1 MSAPTPTGTATPA
14 VPAAPLISSAP
25 PGLRGPAGRA
35 GRRLPGEPRSPKLVS
50 ALKSVLVH
58 LELAVVAVV
67 VIYPLIW
74 IVGASLG
81 PGKGLANATAIPDGA
96 TLRNYVELL
105 TSTHYPR
112 WYLNSFL
119 VATANM
125 VLSVPLSA
133 FSAYVFSRMRFRGR
147 RAGLLAMLVLQIF
160 PSFLTAIAVY
170 MLFLNF
176 GLLDSLVGLVVVSV
190 AAQLPYNTWLLKGYM
205 DTISSSLDEAALLDG
220 ASRTQIFVRILLPLT
235 RPMLTFVAVTQ
246 FAVPWMD
253 FILPQL
259 LIRSPENKTIAIGL
273 YAMVNDQTRNEFTLF
288 AAGAVLVAVPITL
301 LYVCLQR
308 YLIHGLAVGGDKG

>member
-1 MSAPTPTGTATPA
+1 MKITTARTA
-14 VPAAPLISSAP
+14 D
-25 PGLRGPAGRA
+25 RA
-35 GRRLPGEPRSPKLVS
+35 KT
-50 ALKSVLVH
+50 VLVH
-58 LELAVVAVV
+58 VELVVLAIL
-67 VIYPLIW
+67 VIYPLVW

-81 PGKGLANATAIPDGA
+81 PDKGIANASAIPSGA
-96 TLRNYVELL
+96 TIRNYIDLL
-105 TSTHYPR
+105 TTTDYAR
-112 WYLNSFL
+112 WYLNTFM

-125 VLSVPLSA
+125 VLSVGLSA

-147 RAGLLAMLVLQIF
+147 KAGLLAMLVLQIF

-176 GLLDSLVGLVVVSV
+176 GMLDSLVGLVVVSV

-205 DTISSSLDEAALLDG
+205 DNISSSFDEAALLDG
-220 ASRTQIFVRILLPLT
+220 ASRTQIFWQIILPLT
-235 RPMLTFVAVTQ
+235 KPMLTFVAITQ

-259 LIRSPENKTIAIGL
+259 LISSPENKTIAIGL
-273 YAMVNDQTRNEFTLF
+273 FAMVNDQTRNEFTLF

-301 LYVCLQR
+301 MYVLLQR
-308 YLIHGLAVGGDKG
+308 HLIHGLSAGGEKG

>member
-1 MSAPTPTGTATPA
+1 MRISRARTVDGAKTA
-14 VPAAPLISSAP
+14 LI
-25 PGLRGPAGRA
+25 
-35 GRRLPGEPRSPKLVS
+35 
-50 ALKSVLVH
+50 H
-58 LELAVVAVV
+58 LELLVLAVV
-67 VIYPLIW
+67 VIYPLMW

-81 PGKGLANATAIPDGA
+81 PDKGLANASAIPDGA
-96 TLRNYVELL
+96 TLRNYADLL
-105 TSTHYPR
+105 TSTDYPR

-125 VLSVPLSA
+125 VFSVVLSA

-147 RAGLLAMLVLQIF
+147 KAGLLAMLILQIF

-176 GLLDSLVGLVVVSV
+176 GMLDSLVGLVVVSI

-205 DTISSSLDEAALLDG
+205 DNISPSFDEAALLDG
-220 ASRTQIFVRILLPLT
+220 ASRTQIFRQIILPLT
-235 RPMLTFVAVTQ
+235 KPMLTFVAITQ

-259 LIRSPENKTIAIGL
+259 LISSPEKKTIAIGL
-273 YAMVNDQTRNEFTLF
+273 YAMVSDQTRNEFTLF

-301 LYVCLQR
+301 MYVLLQK
-308 YLIHGLAVGGDKG
+308 YLIHGLTAGGEKG